1 MNLWRRLSGRSRAL
15 ALTGAGVLAA
25 GGLVTLPVTAA
36 QAATQCSVDYTTS
49 DWPGGFTGTVTIRNL
64 GDPVSA

>member
-1 MNLWRRLSGRSRAL
+1 MNVRRRLSGRNRAI
-15 ALTGAGVLAA
+15 ALTGASVLVA

-36 QAATQCSVDYTTS
+36 QAATRCSVDYPTS